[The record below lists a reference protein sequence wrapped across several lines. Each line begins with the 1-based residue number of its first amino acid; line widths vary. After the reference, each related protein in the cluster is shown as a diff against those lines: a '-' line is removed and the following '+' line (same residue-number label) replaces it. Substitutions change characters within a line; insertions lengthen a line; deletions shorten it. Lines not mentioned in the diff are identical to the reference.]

1 MVALLFF
8 IIIAFLISYID
19 IKKGLILDKIMFP
32 AILTLG
38 LIKYFDNSLD
48 VNTIIAIVVIGILF
62 IIPIVLNMAFGGGD
76 LRFGLFSALFL
87 GLEPLGYFILFSGL
101 IHLVLLSI
109 LKKKSF
115 AFAPAMSAGAIA
127 AYTVGK
133 L

>member
-8 IIIAFLISYID
+8 IIVAFLISYID
-19 IKKGLILDKIMFP
+19 IKKGFILDKITFP

-48 VNTIIAIVVIGILF
+48 LNTIIAIVIISILF
-62 IIPIVLNMAFGGGD
+62 VIPIVLNMAFGGGD

-101 IHLVLLSI
+101 FHLVLLSI

-127 AYTVGK
+127 AYIVGK